1 MFLYPKFLSF
11 LPDSNPAQPAAK
23 NFRREKSR

>member
-11 LPDSNPAQPAAK
+11 LPDSIRRTLRRK
-23 NFRREKSR
+23 NLRREKSR

>member
-11 LPDSNPAQPAAK
+11 LPDSILGSLRRK
-23 NFRREKSR
+23 TFRREKSR